1 MLNVAERAVRGR
13 VGDALTVIYTGRNSG
28 DGNACAVR
36 RDALF
41 ALNRAK
47 LNPHRRAML
56 VMANAFASAGASAE
70 NDTTTT
76 ASDAIQRR
84 VVRRKFMN
92 SMYGTAA
99 KWLSRRAVSTKRR
112 TY

>member
-1 MLNVAERAVRGR
+1 MLNVAERAVLGEVR
-13 VGDALTVIYTGRNSG
+13 DALTAVVTASNSGKGYTG
-28 DGNACAVR
+28 AVY

-47 LNPHRRAML
+47 LNPHRRNML
-56 VMANAFASAGASAE
+56 LMANAFASAGASAE

-84 VVRRKFMN
+84 VVRRKSIN
-92 SMYGTAA
+92 
-99 KWLSRRAVSTKRR
+99 
-112 TY
+112 